1 MQYPIDQDDIDF
13 LKSKYEMT
21 DEEIYETKIL
31 YRRGNCSICKSAK
44 IVRSR
49 RKENSREDS

>member
-21 DEEIYETKIL
+21 DKEISDTKIL
-31 YRRGNCSICKSAK
+31 YRRGSFSICKSAK

-49 RKENSREDS
+49 REENART